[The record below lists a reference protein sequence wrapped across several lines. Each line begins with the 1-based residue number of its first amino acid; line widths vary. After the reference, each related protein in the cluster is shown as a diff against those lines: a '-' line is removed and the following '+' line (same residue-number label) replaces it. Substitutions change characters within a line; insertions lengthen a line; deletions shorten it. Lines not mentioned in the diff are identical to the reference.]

1 MRDFGDDVFEGTA
14 RYYAK
19 YRPSYPQQ
27 LFNDIVNNLHLNG
40 TGKLLDLGCGTGGLA
55 ISLAPYFGKIL
66 ALIRLKKYLMRV
78 RKKL

>member
-27 LFNDIVNNLHLNG
+27 SFNNIVNNLHLNG
-40 TGKLLDLGCGTGGLA
+40 TGKLLDLGLRDGLVGNSADA
-55 ISLAPYFGKIL
+55 IFWKDISTRSA
-66 ALIRLKKYLMRV
+66 
-78 RKKL
+78 